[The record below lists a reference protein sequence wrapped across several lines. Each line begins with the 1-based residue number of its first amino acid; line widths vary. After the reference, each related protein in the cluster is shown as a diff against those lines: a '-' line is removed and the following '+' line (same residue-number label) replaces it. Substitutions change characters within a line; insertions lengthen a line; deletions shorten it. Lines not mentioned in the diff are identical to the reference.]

1 MLSGVGHA
9 GWFDSI
15 THDLVQTL
23 IVLPIK
29 EFIIGIFDSAMV
41 GLQKWVFKPTD
52 LMEGVMVEQTLEALK
67 YIAMGLLAVNVM
79 VEIIKSMYEE
89 GYGEGGVPLES
100 ILVRSIK
107 AFALIH
113 LSPWILTDII
123 LKANNLLLE
132 VIGSIGSSEMMT
144 TISDKFMQEE
154 VTLSGGF
161 ILMAVVFLLYGLGLI
176 ILAVMAAFRHVQ
188 LIFLLSLSP
197 LLAVSASGKG
207 QAYNTWVRE
216 AIAVSFTQSFQCWAL
231 WLMSS
236 QLLMSIDSSMF
247 STDRFWNVLTAIAFL
262 VGTITGPSFLKKW
275 LHSSG
280 MGGAAGGAAKMAA
293 YKIMTKTAIGK

>member
-1 MLSGVGHA
+1 
-9 GWFDSI
+9 
-15 THDLVQTL
+15 
-23 IVLPIK
+23 
-29 EFIIGIFDSAMV
+29 
-41 GLQKWVFKPTD
+41 
-52 LMEGVMVEQTLEALK
+52 
-67 YIAMGLLAVNVM
+67 
-79 VEIIKSMYEE
+79 
-89 GYGEGGVPLES
+89 
-100 ILVRSIK
+100 
-107 AFALIH
+107 
-113 LSPWILTDII
+113 
-123 LKANNLLLE
+123 
-132 VIGSIGSSEMMT
+132 
-144 TISDKFMQEE
+144 
-154 VTLSGGF
+154 
-161 ILMAVVFLLYGLGLI
+161 MAVVFLLYGLGLI